1 MHNLKLKKIFE
12 INVGLISCALGIAL
26 FFQPNNFITG
36 GTSGL
41 AILINNIFPVINQAV
56 ALYVVNIALLLL
68 GLIFLGKDY
77 FIKTIYAG
85 LALPTFVTII
95 TYILKWTNL
104 MDQFSSF
111 GIDWITVGLGA
122 VLLGYGIGLN
132 IKNGGSTGGVDIIQS
147 IMNKYFKVSFTASN
161 VVVNSIIILGGYFIH
176 KDLVAVFSAIIFLYL
191 SGYIIDSVT
200 FGGFSRRAV
209 YIKTVKPEEVKN
221 KILNDLCRG
230 CTSVDVHGGYSKE
243 PGELLLCVCLSREYL
258 TLRDMIEK
266 TDPKAFIFVTRATEV
281 KGDGFSHLTDEKVE
295 ALKNMKQK
303 KEE

>member
-1 MHNLKLKKIFE
+1 MHNLKFRKILE
-12 INVGLISCALGIAL
+12 INVGLILCSLGIAL

-41 AILINNIFPVINQAV
+41 AILINNIFPVIDHTV
-56 ALYVVNIALLLL
+56 ALYAVNIVLLVLA
-68 GLIFLGKDY
+68 LIFLGKDY
-77 FIKTIYAG
+77 FIKTVYAG

-95 TYILKWTNL
+95 TYLLKWTNL
-104 MDQFSSF
+104 TEQFSSI
-111 GIDWITVGLGA
+111 GIDWLSVGLGS

-132 IKNGGSTGGVDIIQS
+132 LKNGGSTGGVDILQS
-147 IMNKYFKVSFTASN
+147 ILFKFMKVPYSVSN
-161 VVVNSIIILGGYFIH
+161 VIVNSAIILGGYFIH
-176 KDLVAVFSAIIFLYL
+176 HELVPVFSAIIFLYL

-209 YIKTVKPEEVKN
+209 YIKTVKPAEVKD

-230 CTSVDVHGGYSKE
+230 CTSVDVHGGYSNE
-243 PGELLLCVCLSREYL
+243 AGELLLCVCLSREYL
-258 TLRDMIEK
+258 ALREMVEQIDS
-266 TDPKAFIFVTRATEV
+266 KAFIFVTRATEV
-281 KGDGFSHLTDEKVE
+281 KGDGFSHLTDEKIK